1 MPHPSVRSKTVFEG
15 EVCKVRG
22 FLVVRQP
29 DGTLLPLY
37 SPARKVK
44 EGDWVRF
51 NVVNGPVGLVAH
63 IL

>member
-1 MPHPSVRSKTVFEG
+1 MFEG

-44 EGDWVRF
+44 EGEWVRF